1 MRCLISHVN
10 GVRPFHPLTSFFIHF
25 QTLISSISK
34 HTQCSNF
41 HSSNSN
47 STLQTLTPL
56 DHETVRETLVSFN
69 NDWKRALEFF
79 NWVEETQ
86 SNFHHSTDTFNY
98 MLDILGKSFEFSLC
112 WNLIHRMKQNPCS
125 LPDHTTFRVMF
136 KRYVSAHEVNEA
148 IDTFQ
153 RLEEFNLKDNASFCN
168 LIDSLCEYKHVIE
181 AQDLIFGKNKILGF
195 DQSLIFGNNKIMG
208 VDQNSIFGS
217 NKIMGVDQNSIFGE
231 NKNLGVDGVENNDTK
246 ICNMILRGWYKLG
259 WWSKCRDFWD
269 EMDRRGVHKSLY
281 SYSIYMD
288 IMCKSGKPWKAVKLY
303 KEVKNKGIKLDVV
316 VYNIVIKAIGLS
328 QGVDSSIRVYRE
340 MKELGLKPTIVT
352 YNTIIRLL
360 CDGYRYKEALALLHK
375 MRKNGCHPNVASYHC
390 FFACLE
396 KPKEIL
402 ELFDR
407 MVESGVRPT
416 TDTCVMLM
424 KKFGR
429 WGFLR
434 LVFLVWNRMEKLG
447 CSPDASAYNALIDA
461 LVEKGLIDM
470 ARKYDEE
477 MLAKGLAAKPRKEL
491 GTKLVEED
499 CADEYK

>member
-1 MRCLISHVN
+1 MRCLISNVN

-41 HSSNSN
+41 HSST
-47 STLQTLTPL
+47 STSQTLTPL

-79 NWVEETQ
+79 NWVEETH
-86 SNFHHSTDTFNY
+86 STFHHSTDTFNH

-112 WNLIHRMKQNPCS
+112 WNLIHRMKQNPYS
-125 LPDHTTFRVMF
+125 FPDHTTFRVMF

-153 RLEEFNLKDNASFCN
+153 RLEDFNLKDHTSFCN
-168 LIDSLCEYKHVIE
+168 LIDSLCEYKHVVE
-181 AQDLIFGKNKILGF
+181 AQELIFGKTKILGF
-195 DQSLIFGNNKIMG
+195 DQGLIFGNNKITG
-208 VDQNSIFGS
+208 IDQ
-217 NKIMGVDQNSIFGE
+217 DLIFGE
-231 NKNLGVDGVENNDTK
+231 NKNLGVDGIENNDTK

-259 WWSKCRDFWD
+259 WWSKCREFWD
-269 EMDRRGVHKSLY
+269 EMDKRGVQKSLY

-288 IMCKSGKPWKAVKLY
+288 IMCKSGKPWKTVKLY
-303 KEVKNKGIKLDVV
+303 KEVKNK
-316 VYNIVIKAIGLS
+316 
-328 QGVDSSIRVYRE
+328 VYRE

-375 MRKNGCHPNVASYHC
+375 MRENGCHPNVASYHC

-402 ELFDR
+402 ALFDR
-407 MVESGVRPT
+407 MVESGVRPS

-434 LVFLVWNRMEKLG
+434 LVLLVWNRMEKLG